1 MAVNFYFCVMKRV
14 LFLCLVL
21 LLFTSCSS
29 LGSESIVFSNVLFGF
44 TIGGFLGYLYVK
56 APNFDYTAP
65 IPNRKILILSIL
77 VGGIVGAWLMYEL
90 GVSYLE
96 HSIVR

>member
-1 MAVNFYFCVMKRV
+1 MKRV
-14 LFLCLVL
+14 LFLCLSL
-21 LLFTSCSS
+21 LLFTSCSGF
-29 LGSESIVFSNVLFGF
+29 GSGSIVFSNVLFGF
-44 TIGGFLGYLYVK
+44 AIGGFLGYLYVK

-77 VGGIVGAWLMYEL
+77 VWGIVCAWLIYEL
-90 GVSYLE
+90 SISYQE